1 MNNILNLFIVLDERL
16 DNFEKTFEYMEH
28 LIEMT
33 IESLKIELDKN
44 EVQLLEKM
52 NKFIRSHV
60 SNQKITKRVLFKI
73 NDHRKNKKYKINS
86 KKIGFICLQIN
97 KKTPNDVW
105 RSENPEEFVKKILN
119 KIQI

>member
-1 MNNILNLFIVLDERL
+1 LNNILNLFIILDARL
-16 DNFEKTFEYMEH
+16 NSFEKTFEYMEH
-28 LIEMT
+28 LIEVT
-33 IESLKIELDKN
+33 IESLKTEIDKN
-44 EVQLLEKM
+44 EVQLLDKM

-105 RSENPEEFVKKILN
+105 RLENPEEFVKKILN
-119 KIQI
+119 KIL

>member
-86 KKIGFICLQIN
+86 KKIGFINLQEN
-97 KKTPNDVW
+97 KKVLKNDW
-105 RSENPEEFVKKILN
+105 KSENIEKLVHKICN
-119 KIQI
+119 NIF